1 MTQQNQVIVDGSGTP
16 VNFNTLWVLD
26 TANDAD
32 GLRYRRRFTLSL
44 PTSGFAEDLL
54 IDDATGLRVRARH
67 LTFNAIDD
75 DAPESAQRTA
85 RDNGLLVQLPIPR
98 LISSIRFANNV
109 SPGGKTTQLFR
120 TDGDVVSEEAVESH
134 YNRPPRRVGGSTGKK
149 GSLISDQ
156 IQVEAD
162 NGQMS
167 GPISDHGQLQA
178 KIIGVDEN
186 ALPPGELGVTDA
198 RILVRLADGGAFESL
213 NTDSMTEF
221 NLTTG
226 PENLRLSL
234 RLPALGDDAFPL
246 PTQFP
251 LDRWIDAGSALK
263 DQLTTLLGRLKDK
276 LATDNPNASTPPI
289 LPDPLLVELDVESDA
304 PCRFSIDDFAVHY
317 HLARESFP
325 DGEPKQVL
333 RFQGDAVSQQQIS
346 LNLPSPVTIRHAEL
360 RLSGG
365 DINAQPGGAGDPTAI
380 PIGDLLAAPGDTGL
394 RIDDQHLWSSPLA
407 LTEPMLVRGLDL
419 LLNALQADTQL
430 HLEIVADNAGAPQ
443 GEKLASADATPTS
456 PGSAQLVRFVF
467 GEHILLQPGTYW
479 LVLQSRA
486 GATVWYLK
494 DQAGLKTIQGRGDG
508 EGGAV
513 DGQAGIA
520 QWLAADGPAAASQQ
534 MPDLRLN
541 DQSLGYSIDDKDLV
555 YDLAPAMGVG
565 GGAGITLLPQT
576 LDVLA
581 SGPKPLTLY
590 PPRFEFDIL
599 S

>member
-1 MTQQNQVIVDGSGTP
+1 MTQQNKVMVDGSGTP
-16 VNFNTLWVLD
+16 VNFNALWVLD

-54 IDDATGLRVRARH
+54 IDDATELRVRARH
-67 LTFNAIDD
+67 LTFNALDN

-85 RDNGLLVQLPIPR
+85 RDDGLLVQLPIPR

-134 YNRPPRRVGGSTGKK
+134 YNRPPRRVDSKTGNK
-149 GSLISDQ
+149 GTTISDQ
-156 IQVEAD
+156 IQVEA
-162 NGQMS
+162 NN
-167 GPISDHGQLQA
+167 GPISQHAQLQA
-178 KIIGVDEN
+178 KIIGTNEN

-198 RILVRLADGGAFESL
+198 RILVRLADAGAFESL

-234 RLPALGDDAFPL
+234 RLPALGDEAFPL
-246 PTQFP
+246 PAQFP
-251 LDRWIDAGSALK
+251 LDQWVDAGSALK
-263 DQLTTLLGRLKDK
+263 DQLATLLGRLKDK
-276 LATDNPNASTPPI
+276 LAADNPNTSTPPT

-304 PCRFSIDDFAVHY
+304 PCRFSIDDFALHY

-333 RFQGDAVSQQQIS
+333 RFQGDTVSQQQIS
-346 LNLPSPVTIRHAEL
+346 LNLPSSVTIRHAEL

-365 DINAQPGGAGDPTAI
+365 DINAQPGGAGDPATT

-394 RIDDQHLWSSPLA
+394 RIDDQHFWSSPLA

-443 GEKLASADATPTS
+443 GEKLASADAAPTS

-467 GEHILLQPGTYW
+467 GEHILLQPATYW

-486 GATVWYLK
+486 GAAVWYLN

-513 DGQAGIA
+513 DDQTGIA

-534 MPDLRLN
+534 VPDLRLN
-541 DQSLGYSIDDKDLV
+541 DQSLTYSIDDKDFV
-555 YDLAPAMGVG
+555 YDLAPALGVG
-565 GGAGITLLPQT
+565 GGLSVTLVPQT
-576 LDVLA
+576 LNVLA

-590 PPRFEFDIL
+590 PPRFEFDIQG
-599 S
+599 